1 MRYVNVC
8 DTKKAAVPV
17 YASLGRNTATGLL
30 DAGLGARSL
39 WKNSPPPTD
48 RAAPVMDFGLNELSL
63 TPSTLRLDVLRHLTF
78 TLGKDADH
86 ASAYDWRMAMSYAIR
101 DRIMEPWF
109 ASTRKTWAT
118 GNKRVYYL
126 SMEFLIGRILEDATV
141 NLGLRDMAVEVMA
154 GFGQDFRSIVEDEP
168 DAALGNGGLGRLAA
182 CFMES
187 MATLGCPAYGYGIRY
202 EHGLFRQRFEA
213 GRQVETPEDWL
224 KQSHPW
230 EFPRPEASYTIP
242 FKGHIETVNG
252 REVWVPAET
261 VMASAY
267 DTPVV
272 GWQGKW
278 ANTLRLWGAEA
289 STQFDLA
296 RFNRGDYAAAAEP
309 EALARTLSRVLY
321 PDDTTYQG
329 KELRLKQ
336 EFFLTSAALQDIL
349 RRFLATQSDLRKLP
363 EHVAIQMNDTHPAIA
378 GPELIRLLSD
388 VHGMPFDDALE
399 TARQC
404 LGYTN
409 HTLLPEALERW
420 ATFTFGSVLPR
431 HMQIVERIDSWHRRT
446 YPSRPHYVGI
456 VKHHEVRMGE
466 LAFIMA
472 HKVNGVSA
480 LHSDLVKQNLF
491 PELHRLHPERIINQ
505 TNGVTPRRWL
515 KMCNPGLS
523 GLITDTIGSGW
534 EADLDRLKGLEKPIK
549 TKSFRAEFDA
559 VKRANKVALSNWIGQ
574 TQGVS
579 VNPDALF
586 DVQIKRIH
594 EYKRQLLNI
603 LETIAHWHK
612 IKANP
617 KAPWVPRVKIFGG
630 KAAPGY
636 VVAKEIIRLIN
647 DVAVVVNNDPETADL
662 LKIIYPPNYNVSMA
676 ERLVPAADLSE
687 QISTA
692 GKEASGTGN
701 MKFMMNGAPTIGTLD
716 GANVEILQEVGAE
729 NFFLF
734 GLTAEEVATRRQNP
748 NHSREAIE
756 ESKTLQ
762 DVLQMLAEGRFSPEE
777 PDRYHGIVH
786 RIWHHDY
793 FLVAADFDAFHEAQ
807 GAVDTAYADRETWVT
822 MAAMNTA
829 RSGYFSSDRTIRD
842 YMDQIWTVPSAL

>member
-1 MRYVNVC
+1 MN
-8 DTKKAAVPV
+8 D
-17 YASLGRNTATGLL
+17 
-30 DAGLGARSL
+30 
-39 WKNSPPPTD
+39 
-48 RAAPVMDFGLNELSL
+48 LSL
-63 TPSTLRLDVLRHLTF
+63 TPNLLQADIQRHLTF
-78 TLGKDADH
+78 TLGKDVPN
-86 ASAYDWRMAMSYAIR
+86 ASVYDWRMALSFAIR
-101 DRIMEPWF
+101 DRIVDPWF
-109 ASTRKTWAT
+109 TSTRRTWAEDR
-118 GNKRVYYL
+118 KRVYYL
-126 SMEFLIGRILEDATV
+126 SMEFLIGRILEDATI
-141 NLGLRDMAVEVMA
+141 NLGLRDMAEEAMSA
-154 GFGQDFRSIVEDEP
+154 FGQDFRTIIEDEP

-202 EHGLFRQRFEA
+202 EHGLFRQRFEGGQQA
-213 GRQVETPEDWL
+213 EAPEDWL
-224 KQSHPW
+224 NQRHPW
-230 EFPRPEASYTIP
+230 EFERPEAAYTIG
-242 FKGHIETVNG
+242 FKGAVETRDGREIWVPGETVL
-252 REVWVPAET
+252 
-261 VMASAY
+261 ASAH

-278 ANTLRLWGAEA
+278 ANTLRLWEA
-289 STQFDLA
+289 KPTTMFDLA

-349 RRFLATQSDLRKLP
+349 RRYLAKHSDLAALP
-363 EHVAIQMNDTHPAIA
+363 KHVAIQMNDTHPAIA
-378 GPELIRLLSD
+378 GPELVRLLSD
-388 VHGMPFDDALE
+388 EHGMDFTEALT
-399 TARQC
+399 TAQAC

-409 HTLLPEALERW
+409 HTLLPEALEKW
-420 ATFTFGSVLPR
+420 ATYTFGNVLPR
-431 HMQIVERIDSWHRRT
+431 HMQIVERIDGWHRRT
-446 YPSRPHYVGI
+446 YPNRPHYVGI

-480 LHSDLVKQNLF
+480 LHSDLVKKNLF
-491 PELHRLHPERIINQ
+491 PELDRLHPGRIINQ

-515 KMCNPGLS
+515 KMANRPLA
-523 GLITDTIGSGW
+523 GLITDTIGAGW
-534 EADLDRLKGLEKPIK
+534 ESDLDRLKELEPH
-549 TKSFRAEFDA
+549 TEDAGFRAAFA
-559 VKRANKVALSNWIGQ
+559 GAKRANKVHLAQWIKDVSD
-574 TQGVS
+574 VS
-579 VNPDALF
+579 VSPDALF

-603 LETIAHWHK
+603 LETIARWDA
-612 IKANP
+612 IRRNP

-630 KAAPGY
+630 KSAPGY
-636 VVAKEIIRLIN
+636 AVAKEIIHLIN
-647 DVAVVVNNDPETADL
+647 DVAAVVNNDPIVGDR
-662 LKIIYPPNYNVSMA
+662 LKVIYPANYNVSMA

-734 GLTAEEVATRRQNP
+734 GLTADEVVARRQDAD
-748 NHSREAIE
+748 HSRHAIE
-756 ESKTLQ
+756 ASQTLQ
-762 DVLQMLAEGRFSPEE
+762 NVLQMIAEGVFSPGDI
-777 PDRYHGIVH
+777 DRYDGLLH
-786 RIWHHDY
+786 RIWHSDY
-793 FLVAADFDAFHEAQ
+793 FLVAADFDAYLDAQ
-807 GAVDTAYADRETWVT
+807 DRVDTVYADQTQWVK

-829 RSGYFSSDRTIRD
+829 RSGFFSSDRTIRS
-842 YMDQIWTVPSAL
+842 YMADIWSVTPAL